1 MGVGEASGEGEA
13 VFGAVGVEGG
23 GGEGRGEG
31 MGRG

>member
-1 MGVGEASGEGEA
+1 VGEAVGADEG
-13 VFGAVGVEGG
+13 VFGAVGVGWV